1 VNNKAETET
10 VVAAAVVD
18 GFFNAVGLVDFVS
31 TKGQS
36 ILRMS
41 GC

>member
-1 VNNKAETET
+1 VNSNKAETET
-10 VVAAAVVD
+10 AVAAVD
-18 GFFNAVGLVDFVS
+18 GFSNAVALVDFVS

>member
-10 VVAAAVVD
+10 AAAVVVD
-18 GFFNAVGLVDFVS
+18 DFSNAVGLVDFVS

>member
-1 VNNKAETET
+1 VNNNKAETET
-10 VVAAAVVD
+10 AAAA
-18 GFFNAVGLVDFVS
+18 GFSNAVGLVDFVS

>member
-1 VNNKAETET
+1 VNSNKAETET
-10 VVAAAVVD
+10 AAAVVD
-18 GFFNAVGLVDFVS
+18 GFFNAVDLVDFVS

>member
-10 VVAAAVVD
+10 AAGVVD

>member
-10 VVAAAVVD
+10 AAVVD
-18 GFFNAVGLVDFVS
+18 GFSNAVGLVDFVS
-31 TKGQS
+31 TKGQL